1 MLEEVRSI
9 LSEALQ
15 LGERAQCLV
24 PDTPLLGS
32 IAEFDSMTVVTV
44 LTLLEE
50 RLGLEIEDDDISA
63 EIFET
68 VGSLVDFVES
78 KCSA

>member
-1 MLEEVRSI
+1 MLEQVRSI

-15 LGERAQCLV
+15 LGDRAQGLA
-24 PDTPLLGS
+24 PDTQLLGS

-44 LTLLEE
+44 LTLLED

-63 EIFET
+63 DVFET
-68 VGSLVDFVES
+68 VGSLVCFVES